1 MSFPAMRGYCRLIL
15 VRDGKS
21 EVPQRILENKN
32 LSCSLSVQ
40 HFLQGVSAAEPRF
53 QLALWQ
59 SLLTWS
65 TDENCC
71 YHTQPVIQQTPYNFF
86 KQPLVY
92 QYKFFRSQLKL
103 PQWPKDTI
111 SVLTMTS
118 SPLGWKTPLMVMLN
132 LSNLWMACADL
143 TSQRT
148 PSFRTRSSVG
158 LKVAQFFL

>member
-92 QYKFFRSQLKL
+92 QHKFFRSQHISYHSGQRIQFLCWLWPLAHWDGKHHWWSCWICQTCGWL
-103 PQWPKDTI
+103 VPIWHPRGHHHLGQGHQW
-111 SVLTMTS
+111 
-118 SPLGWKTPLMVMLN
+118 G
-132 LSNLWMACADL
+132 
-143 TSQRT
+143 
-148 PSFRTRSSVG
+148 
-158 LKVAQFFL
+158 